1 MPTAE
6 FDMANAGFVLRQRA
20 AGGVSAPAALWRT
33 SFILRRCRAPLICVF
48 LMAADVASVMGAT
61 ACVSAIG
68 GHWYGPHGPPVTTAL
83 FFVTLAFALGL
94 YAVPGPSFLARFRLR
109 TIASFGAV
117 GLDLLVSAHAGE
129 KLPILSAIGEAVA
142 LVIVGQYA
150 ETALR
155 AVLMRSGLWAVAAV
169 VVNCDERGR
178 KIASLLLRHPE
189 IGISPVGYLADP
201 GTHEDAAGA
210 PDRTLPILGAIPR
223 LGELDIPIVV
233 FTSRDD
239 MERAVSREELRV
251 ALPRVLL
258 VENTTALGV
267 LGLRPRML
275 GDAVGFEV
283 CCDHGHPGRE
293 VLKRAIDLCLAVPL
307 AMVATPI
314 IAALAGLIG
323 LMSPGAS
330 FYTQERVGRHG
341 KSIRVVK
348 LRTMYADA
356 ESRLE
361 AYLAQNPGAR
371 DEWQRFFKLKQDPRI
386 LPLVG
391 NFVRRCSLDELPQFW
406 NVIRG
411 DMSLVGPRPFPAYH
425 VRAFDV
431 EFQELRA
438 SIKPGLTGLW
448 QISAR
453 SNGDIDV
460 QKAQDS
466 FYINNWSLWLD
477 FYILVQT
484 LPAVL
489 CGSGAR

>member
-1 MPTAE
+1 
-6 FDMANAGFVLRQRA
+6 MADAGIVLRQRGT
-20 AGGVSAPAALWRT
+20 GGVSAAAWRT
-33 SFILRRCRAPLICVF
+33 SFVLRRCRAPLICAF
-48 LMAADVASVMGAT
+48 LIAADVASVMMAT
-61 ACVSAIG
+61 AGVSAIG

-83 FFVTLAFALGL
+83 FFVTLAYALGL
-94 YAVPGPSFLARFRLR
+94 YAVPGPSLLARFRLR
-109 TIASFGAV
+109 TIASTGAV

-129 KLPILSAIGEAVA
+129 KLPVVSAIFEAVM

-169 VVNCDERGR
+169 VVNCDKKGR
-178 KIASLLLRHPE
+178 KIAGLLLEHPE
-189 IGISPVGYLADP
+189 IGISPVGYLAGP
-201 GTHEDAAGA
+201 GKHEGTAGP
-210 PDRTLPILGAIPR
+210 PDRTLPVLGMTAR

-233 FTSRDD
+233 FTSRDE
-239 MERAVSREELRV
+239 MESVVSRQELR
-251 ALPRVLL
+251 ATFPRLLL
-258 VENTTALGV
+258 VEDTTALGV
-267 LGLRPRML
+267 VGLRPRML

-283 CCDHGHPGRE
+283 RCDSGYAGRE

-307 AMVATPI
+307 ALLAAPI
-314 IAALAGLIG
+314 IVALAGLIG
-323 LMSPGAS
+323 LTSAGAS
-330 FYTQERVGRHG
+330 LYTQERIGRHS
-341 KSIRVVK
+341 KPIRVLK

-361 AYLAQNPGAR
+361 AYLAQNPSAR
-371 DEWQRFFKLKQDPRI
+371 DEWQRFFKLKHDPRI

-411 DMSLVGPRPFPAYH
+411 DMSLIGPRPFPAYH
-425 VRAFDV
+425 VRAFDP
-431 EFQELRA
+431 EFQALRA

-460 QKAQDS
+460 QKAHDS